1 MYPQVCEAESDY
13 YQEVQC
19 KLLGHQQLL
28 TQYLSADECCLSR
41 PPENLC
47 QDQRCCWCG
56 LRPTGVEKNLRIAA
70 SQIAPLTFTLLP
82 LPFTPP
88 PLLFTPL
95 PLLLTV
101 LPFGVRFFRYRVR
114 LFRYCQRL
122 FRHRPRLFRYHSR
135 FFRS

>member
-56 LRPTGVEKNLRIAA
+56 LRPTGAEIAA

-82 LPFTPP
+82 LPCT
-88 PLLFTPL
+88 TL
-95 PLLLTV
+95 PLLSMLLPLPLTV